1 MIFYFS
7 GTGNSCHVARTLAIE
22 FNELH
27 VVELSG
33 LNLIDPGNVRLS
45 HSIYKDKRVIWVFP
59 VYSWGVP
66 PVVVD
71 FIKSVTLCYAEKC
84 QHYMVCTCG
93 DDIGNAHKQW
103 RQLIRR
109 RGWVDIATYSVIMPN
124 TYTLMKGFDVDSKE
138 VENVKI
144 FNSKKRIKEIATKIK
159 RAIVCDDVTRGR
171 WAWFK
176 STIIYPYFK
185 RFCMSPRPFHS
196 TDACVSCG
204 LCAAACPLENITMK
218 DGRPTWGDRCA
229 LCLRCYHQCPSN
241 AVAYGK
247 ATIGKGQYYN
257 MKGEKP
263 STNGEKQL
271 TNGEKPRP
279 VDLGLH
285 VCWCTHNVGAATP
298 ADFGDMCEFKDA
310 ALIAN
315 NLGPGWK
322 LPEADDF
329 SDLINY
335 CQWTRTDNGY
345 KVTGPNGNSIFIPIR
360 EEDAGYWAWQSE
372 SYWLPPFER
381 DDPVAL
387 LMKTKNQKTYLK
399 GFSALY
405 YLQGIKGMVR
415 PIMGEDKR
423 DHIQKS
429 YEHLQYVREWM
440 RQNGMLEKTE

>member
-1 MIFYFS
+1 M
-7 GTGNSCHVARTLAIE
+7 
-22 FNELH
+22 
-27 VVELSG
+27 
-33 LNLIDPGNVRLS
+33 
-45 HSIYKDKRVIWVFP
+45 
-59 VYSWGVP
+59 
-66 PVVVD
+66 
-71 FIKSVTLCYAEKC
+71 
-84 QHYMVCTCG
+84 
-93 DDIGNAHKQW
+93 
-103 RQLIRR
+103 
-109 RGWVDIATYSVIMPN
+109 
-124 TYTLMKGFDVDSKE
+124 
-138 VENVKI
+138 
-144 FNSKKRIKEIATKIK
+144 
-159 RAIVCDDVTRGR
+159 
-171 WAWFK
+171 
-176 STIIYPYFK
+176 
-185 RFCMSPRPFHS
+185 
-196 TDACVSCG
+196 
-204 LCAAACPLENITMK
+204 
-218 DGRPTWGDRCA
+218 
-229 LCLRCYHQCPSN
+229 
-241 AVAYGK
+241 
-247 ATIGKGQYYN
+247 
-257 MKGEKP
+257 
-263 STNGEKQL
+263 
-271 TNGEKPRP
+271 
-279 VDLGLH
+279 
-285 VCWCTHNVGAATP
+285 CWCTHNVGAATP

-345 KVTGPNGNSIFIPIR
+345 KVTGPNGNSIFIPLR